1 MVGRAGVKGGP
12 TLSAPRDRR
21 AARDL
26 RPPDTFA
33 ALEAQIAALAARVAL
48 LEGERVRPEDRDR
61 RLLIAIVEAIRDHTF
76 NSADVIRHAVRVS
89 PELRDVLDAAGLLS
103 ARRLGKYLERLHG
116 RELPGLRLERSD
128 RDRHGVIWSVTVRD

>member
-1 MVGRAGVKGGP
+1 M
-12 TLSAPRDRR
+12 R

-33 ALEAQIAALAARVAL
+33 ALQAQIMALAARVAM
-48 LEGERVRPEDRDR
+48 LEAAGTGRARPISGADRDR
-61 RLLIAIVEAIRDHTF
+61 QLLIAIVEAIRDHTF

-128 RDRHGVIWSVTVRD
+128 RDRHGVIWSVTVLD